1 MRLARCGG
9 TWAAIALLAACGGE
23 QEAEPAA
30 DTVDTVAAPSMDAD
44 ATTAIM
50 VTLTGGPNAGTYT
63 TASNERLCAV
73 GTNETDLWSVQ
84 LADDTAT
91 AGVGAVQIMIPDTT
105 AAKAGT
111 NVFHFSVII
120 GSMMQGTDYT
130 IESRPQTRAVGRGT
144 ATVNDTGTGATITV
158 EGVTR
163 DTIQLRAEIRC
174 REVRRG
180 R

>member
-1 MRLARCGG
+1 MSVGFASLI
-9 TWAAIALLAACGGE
+9 WLLFSYS
-23 QEAEPAA
+23 A
-30 DTVDTVAAPSMDAD
+30 DTISRTFEVPIEFRNLPPEWALESDTVPSAL
-44 ATTAIM
+44 

-63 TASNERLCAV
+63 TASDERLCAV

-111 NVFHFSVII
+111 SVFHFSVII

-144 ATVNDTGTGATITV
+144 ATVTDTGTGARIMI